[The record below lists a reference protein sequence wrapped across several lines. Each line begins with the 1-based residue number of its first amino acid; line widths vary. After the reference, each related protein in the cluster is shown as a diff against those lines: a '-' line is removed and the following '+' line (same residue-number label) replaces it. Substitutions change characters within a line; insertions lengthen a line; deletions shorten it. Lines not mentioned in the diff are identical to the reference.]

1 MLWIISDMLHNR
13 VSSFCL
19 QLNMKFL
26 LGKKIEM
33 TTIWNEIGKAVP
45 VTVIEAGPCR
55 VTQVKTQERD
65 GYTAVQ
71 VGFGKKKHPTKP
83 AVGHLK
89 DLPAFAYLREV
100 RFGSGAEMTR
110 GATLTVAQFQP
121 GDAVKVAGVSKGKG
135 FQGVVKRHHFAGHPA
150 THGHKDQ
157 ERMPG
162 SIGAGGVQ
170 HVRKGMRMAGRMG
183 GERVTVTNLK
193 VVAIDEAKN
202 LLQVTGAVPGAKNT
216 LLEIYC
222 E

>member
-1 MLWIISDMLHNR
+1 
-13 VSSFCL
+13 
-19 QLNMKFL
+19 MKFL
-26 LGKKIEM
+26 LGRKIEM
-33 TTIWNEIGKAVP
+33 TTLWNETGRAVP
-45 VTVIEAGPCR
+45 VTVIEAGPCQ

-71 VGFGKKKHPTKP
+71 VGFGKKKRPTKP
-83 AVGHLK
+83 AAGHMK
-89 DLPAFAYLREV
+89 DLPTFAHLREV
-100 RFGSGAEMTR
+100 RLDAGTDMAR
-110 GATLTVAQFQP
+110 GATLTVSQFQL
-121 GDAVKVAGVSKGKG
+121 GDKVEVAGVSKGKG

-183 GERVTVTNLK
+183 GEHVTVKNLK

-202 LLQVTGAVPGAKNT
+202 LLQVRGAVPGAKNA
-216 LLEIYC
+216 LLVIYC